1 MARSSRVFLPVV
13 LVSVA
18 VLALFQMGSAFLPA
32 PGVVTEAPQLRFL
45 QAAAVSTGA
54 AVLSSGLPALA
65 AMEVEPDSAEA
76 YNQKVL
82 NAAAWCLTLAV
93 FLVGLIISQA
103 RKLVENKWLN

>member
-1 MARSSRVFLPVV
+1 MARSS
-13 LVSVA
+13 A
-18 VLALFQMGSAFLPA
+18 VLLPLVLAALALLAVTQTAFLPA
-32 PGVVTEAPQLRFL
+32 AGVQAPPKQLREVL
-45 QAAAVSTGA
+45 QAAAVTSGTAILASGA
-54 AVLSSGLPALA
+54 LPAMA

>member
-1 MARSSRVFLPVV
+1 MARSS
-13 LVSVA
+13 A
-18 VLALFQMGSAFLPA
+18 VLLPLVLAACALLALNTAFLPA